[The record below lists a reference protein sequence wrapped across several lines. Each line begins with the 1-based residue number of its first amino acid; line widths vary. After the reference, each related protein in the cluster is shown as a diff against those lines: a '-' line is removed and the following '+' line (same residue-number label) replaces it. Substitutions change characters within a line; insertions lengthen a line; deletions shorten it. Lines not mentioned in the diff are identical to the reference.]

1 MVRFAHIR
9 QLNRGAHW
17 RTPHMLSCL
26 LVQTIGSSEIY
37 FRVFLSRHLHIRCA
51 LGHTVYQFCGYWML
65 WNKMDDF
72 SRMNDCD
79 VFSSLTLTAC
89 AVMRF

>member
-1 MVRFAHIR
+1 
-9 QLNRGAHW
+9 
-17 RTPHMLSCL
+17 
-26 LVQTIGSSEIY
+26 
-37 FRVFLSRHLHIRCA
+37 
-51 LGHTVYQFCGYWML
+51 ML

-89 AVMRF
+89 AVMRFCHGIDTLDWGITPFLSHLVTFVRLSYRGVPPSFHLVRIFLACHFIGTF

>member
-1 MVRFAHIR
+1 MQPGFFIQQSASKGLQGVRFTHIR

-26 LVQTIGSSEIY
+26 LIQTIGSSKIY

-51 LGHTVYQFCGYWML
+51 HWGIPYISFVDIGCCGIKCMI
-65 WNKMDDF
+65 F
-72 SRMNDCD
+72 HE
-79 VFSSLTLTAC
+79 
-89 AVMRF
+89 

>member
-1 MVRFAHIR
+1 MF
-9 QLNRGAHW
+9 
-17 RTPHMLSCL
+17 
-26 LVQTIGSSEIY
+26 
-37 FRVFLSRHLHIRCA
+37 
-51 LGHTVYQFCGYWML
+51 

-89 AVMRF
+89 AVMGIRHGVDTLDGA